1 MKESELP
8 EADDDFAQLAS
19 EFDTIDELKED
30 LRKTA
35 AKNKGNDAV
44 AEGTQKLSEALLAA
58 VEFPLP
64 ESVIEEEVKNHLE
77 REGKEGDDSHGAE
90 IRGEIEEALRT
101 QILLDAYAKAFNV
114 DVAQDELI
122 EFLVS
127 QAQMY
132 GMDPNQFI
140 QAAAQTNQI
149 GAFAGEIARNKGLI
163 AALRLAK
170 VEDENGT
177 VVDVTE
183 ILGEA
188 PEGETV
194 PDFSAQEKKVKV
206 VAPKAKKAE
215 KKAEATEAAGEFD
228 PSAHK
233 VDEVIAYLEAADDA
247 EKARVL
253 EAEKA
258 GKARKTIMALA

>member
-1 MKESELP
+1 M
-8 EADDDFAQLAS
+8 
-19 EFDTIDELKED
+19 
-30 LRKTA
+30 
-35 AKNKGNDAV
+35 
-44 AEGTQKLSEALLAA
+44 
-58 VEFPLP
+58 
-64 ESVIEEEVKNHLE
+64 KNHLE
-77 REGKEGDDSHGAE
+77 REGKEADDAHGEE
-90 IRGEIEEALRT
+90 IRGEVEGALRT
-101 QILLDAYAKAFNV
+101 QLLLDAYAKAFNV

-177 VVDVTE
+177 VIDVTD

-206 VAPKAKKAE
+206 VAKSEKKADKVE
-215 KKAEATEAAGEFD
+215 EKAEATAEAGEFD

-233 VDEVIAYLEAADDA
+233 VDEVIAYIESADDA

-253 EAEKA
+253 DAEKA
-258 GKARKTIMALA
+258 GKARKTIMALAD